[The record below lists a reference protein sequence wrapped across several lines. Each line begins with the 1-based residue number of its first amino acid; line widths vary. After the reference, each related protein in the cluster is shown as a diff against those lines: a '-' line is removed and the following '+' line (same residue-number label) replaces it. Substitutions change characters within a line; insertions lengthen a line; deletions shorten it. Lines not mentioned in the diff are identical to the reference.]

1 MISKLP
7 LKKWLG
13 AHSSPFLLF
22 TMIAA
27 FPCVQAQMHVNGK
40 MYIASGSA
48 MYVSQGNVTFG
59 TTAELTTQKRLPFN
73 SLDGRIILGGTSV
86 FDTDGTV
93 PKFVNGYAATTK
105 ITSTLLA
112 TGSTSVYAPVMVVP
126 STNTGV
132 QAAYFNQSPTTT
144 IGSTLNQ
151 TVREIANTEFWIVKG
166 TPSILTLSWRSS
178 SNLSGLV
185 FPDVVIVGYKNG
197 AWEEIPS
204 AIDTT
209 SKFGGTSLLNNSG
222 SITSLNNVV
231 LNDYDAFAIGEKGVS
246 CAELVASSGDIK
258 IWDGTA
264 WIGGVPT
271 LADPVQLNA
280 NYSGGSFACNSI
292 DFNGFD
298 VVLTGTDNLELVNGT
313 SGSGKIVM
321 SSESSLV
328 QRNSNATVPQIEL
341 TKTTRPIKRF
351 DYVYWGVPINENA
364 FSQLENAHVT
374 GQAAG
379 AYDLKYKYVSG
390 ITGTL
395 GGWQS
400 LTTTQPGQGFIM
412 RVKPQAPFVD
422 ATTTNAINLKFTGT
436 ANNGDI
442 TINIAKVAGNDT
454 SARNNNL
461 LANPYPSAIDV
472 DKFLTE
478 NNAILDGVVYL
489 WRASTANA
497 TGTAAYSVAD
507 YLAYTKAGTTGYLG
521 TTSGQATFDG
531 KIASGQGFK
540 VRALSDGTAKFTNC
554 MRVLGNNSQ
563 FYRPNEYATNSNVSK
578 DRFRVRLETTSGVA
592 NQILVAYLPETT
604 LAYDNMYDA
613 QLYTVSPVNM
623 YSLLD
628 NSSRKLAINARPSF
642 VNTDQV
648 SIGFRKEN
656 SNLETLH
663 FNIQDKE
670 GVFASALTKVYLFDS
685 LLNHYHDFANGAYSF
700 ATSEQENN
708 TRFKIVYQNG
718 TLGNDD
724 FNTVRTFMKLDK
736 QNLSIN
742 SENNISKVYV
752 YDITGRLILEK
763 STINASQNLEIP
775 FVHAEGV
782 YIVKVKLETG
792 AIVTSKLIN
801 KN

>member
-27 FPCVQAQMHVNGK
+27 FPYVQAQMHVNGK

-86 FDTDGTV
+86 FVTDGTV

-166 TPSILTLSWRSS
+166 APSILTLSWRSS

-204 AIDTT
+204 AIDSN
-209 SKFGGTSLLNNSG
+209 SKITGIASSLNGAGT
-222 SITSLNNVV
+222 ITSLSNVN
-231 LNDYDAFAIGEKGVS
+231 LNDYSAFAIGEKGVS
-246 CAELVASSGDIK
+246 CAELIASSESIK
-258 IWDGTA
+258 IWNGTS
-264 WIGGVPT
+264 WTGGTPT

-280 NYSGGSFACNSI
+280 DYTGGSFVCNSI
-292 DFNGFD
+292 NFNGFD

-351 DYVYWGVPINENA
+351 DYVYWGSPIAENA
-364 FSQLENAHVT
+364 FSQLNNAYVS
-374 GQAAG
+374 GNPAG
-379 AYDLKYKYVSG
+379 AFDLKYKYISG
-390 ITGTL
+390 ILGTG
-395 GGWQS
+395 GGWQN
-400 LTTTQPGQGFIM
+400 LTETIKGQGFIM
-412 RVKPQAPFVD
+412 RVKEQIPFVNNTYS
-422 ATTTNAINLKFTGT
+422 ANINLKFTGT
-436 ANNGDI
+436 ANNGNV
-442 TINIAKVAGNDT
+442 TIPVTNVAGNSA

-461 LANPYPSAIDV
+461 VANPYPSAIDV

-478 NNAILDGVVYL
+478 NNSIIDGAVYI
-489 WRASTANA
+489 WRANTTNTNGTANYA
-497 TGTAAYSVAD
+497 VAD
-507 YLAYTKAGTTGYLG
+507 YLAHTKAGTSGYAG
-521 TTSGQATFDG
+521 TTAAASFNG

-540 VRALSDGTAKFTNC
+540 VRALTSGNVKFTNC
-554 MRVLGNNSQ
+554 MRVTGNNDQ
-563 FYRPNEYATNSNVSK
+563 FFRSSYNAYSETNIK
-578 DRFRVRLETTSGVA
+578 DRYRVKLDNEEGEA
-592 NQILVAYLPETT
+592 NQILIAYLPETT
-604 LAYDNMYDA
+604 LEYDNMYDA
-613 QLYTVSPVNM
+613 QLLTNSNTNI
-623 YSLLD
+623 YSILD
-628 NSSRKLAINARPSF
+628 NTSTKLAINARPEF
-642 VNTDQV
+642 VNSDQV
-648 SIGFRKEN
+648 TIGFRKN
-656 SNLETLH
+656 NTNAETLKIS
-663 FNIQDKE
+663 IQDKE
-670 GVFASALTKVYLFDS
+670 GLFASELQAVYLFDN
-685 LLNHYHDFANGAYSF
+685 LLNVYHDFANGAYEF
-700 ATSEQENN
+700 TTNEQENN

>member
-1 MISKLP
+1 MINILQNYRP
-7 LKKWLG
+7 II
-13 AHSSPFLLF
+13 PFSRVLLF
-22 TMIAA
+22 LALA
-27 FPCVQAQMHVNGK
+27 GGVSEGQAQLHINGNLHATTNGLF
-40 MYIASGSA
+40 YIE
-48 MYVSQGNVTFG
+48 QGNVTFG
-59 TTAELTTQKRLPFN
+59 NTAAVSTSKNSPFSTT
-73 SLDGRIILGGTSV
+73 DGKLMLGPSSNFV
-86 FDTDGTV
+86 TDGTNT
-93 PKFVNGYAATTK
+93 KFVNGYTATLSQTE
-105 ITSTLLA
+105 TFLP
-112 TGSTSVYAPVMVVP
+112 TGSTFLFAPIYVLP
-126 STNTGV
+126 STDSGV
-132 QAAYFNQSPTTT
+132 QAAYFNQAPLSDYNGGLT
-144 IGSTLNQ
+144 SS
-151 TVREIANTEFWIVKG
+151 VSEVANTEYWIIKG
-166 TPSILTLSWRSS
+166 TDAKITLSWRAS
-178 SNLSGLV
+178 SNLVS
-185 FPDVVIVGYKNG
+185 FSYPDVTIVGYKNG
-197 AWEEIPS
+197 KWEEIPS

-246 CAELVASSGDIK
+246 CAELVASSGNIK

-563 FYRPNEYATNSNVSK
+563 FYRQNEYATNSNVSK

-670 GVFASALTKVYLFDS
+670 GVFASPLTKVYLFDS

-718 TLGNDD
+718 TLNNND
-724 FNTVRTFMKLDK
+724 FNQIKTYMMLNNYTLT
-736 QNLSIN
+736 IN
-742 SENNISKVYV
+742 SETDIEHVYV
-752 YDITGRLILEK
+752 FDIAGRVVLDHSISNFSRNVDL
-763 STINASQNLEIP
+763 P
-775 FVHAEGV
+775 FDYAEGV
-782 YIVKVKLETG
+782 YVVKVKLSKEQM
-792 AIVTSKLIN
+792 VTSKVIH
-801 KN
+801 KH